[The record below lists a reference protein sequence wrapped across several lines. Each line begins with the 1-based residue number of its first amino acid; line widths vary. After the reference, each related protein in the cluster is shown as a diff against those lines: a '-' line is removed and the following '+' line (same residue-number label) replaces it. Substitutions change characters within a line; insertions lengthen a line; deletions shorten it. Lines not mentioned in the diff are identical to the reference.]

1 MIYRTKKIT
10 VRLTDKEYAKLR
22 EMSETSG
29 LKMEPVIRKLLV
41 GYEIRPRPNATYIK
55 LIKELSAVGNNLN
68 QIAQKAHTLN
78 VIDVQR
84 YDAAVSQ
91 FEVAVKEITE
101 AVVSPRPIKW

>member
-41 GYEIRPRPNATYIK
+41 DYEIRPRPNATYIK

-68 QIAQKAHTLN
+68 QIAHLANATGEKL
-78 VIDVQR
+78 QR
-84 YDAAVSQ
+84 TSG
-91 FEVAVKEITE
+91 KETHQLLEKIWDFCAYE
-101 AVVSPRPIKW
+101 L